1 MRSYKS
7 IALAK
12 TVLVNLTTGRAFRGV
27 LFEVRG
33 DLLVLRNAEII
44 EDDRVVPVEGS
55 VVVERARVE
64 FVQVLG
70 S

>member
-1 MRSYKS
+1 LRSYKS
-7 IALAK
+7 IALTK

-33 DLLVLRNAEII
+33 DLLVLRNAELI
-44 EDDRVVPVEGS
+44 EEDRVVAVEGS
-55 VVVERARVE
+55 VVIERARVE
-64 FVQVLG
+64 FIQVLG

>member
-44 EDDRVVPVEGS
+44 EEDRVVPVEGS

>member
-7 IALAK
+7 MALSK

-44 EDDRVVPVEGS
+44 EDDRIVPVEGS
-55 VVVERARVE
+55 VVIERARVE
-64 FVQVLG
+64 FIQVLG

>member
-1 MRSYKS
+1 VRSYRS
-7 IALAK
+7 IALTK

-33 DLLVLRNAEII
+33 DLLVLRNAELI

-55 VVVERARVE
+55 VVIERARVE
-64 FVQVLG
+64 FIQVLG

>member
-33 DLLVLRNAEII
+33 DLLVLRNAELI
-44 EDDRVVPVEGS
+44 EDDRVVTVEGS
-55 VVVERARVE
+55 VVIERARVE
-64 FVQVLG
+64 FIQVLG

>member
-1 MRSYKS
+1 VRSYKS

-44 EDDRVVPVEGS
+44 EEGRVVPVEGS
-55 VVVERARVE
+55 VVVERSRVE

>member
-1 MRSYKS
+1 MRSYRS
-7 IALAK
+7 IALTK

-33 DLLVLRNAEII
+33 GLLVLRNAELI
-44 EDDRVVPVEGS
+44 EEDRVVAVEGS
-55 VVVERARVE
+55 VVIERARVE
-64 FVQVLG
+64 FIQVLG

>member
-1 MRSYKS
+1 MRSYRS
-7 IALAK
+7 IALTK

-33 DLLVLRNAEII
+33 DLLVLRNAELI

-55 VVVERARVE
+55 VVIERARVE
-64 FVQVLG
+64 FIQVLG

>member
-7 IALAK
+7 IALTK

-33 DLLVLRNAEII
+33 GLLVLRNAELI
-44 EDDRVVPVEGS
+44 EEDRVVAVEGS
-55 VVVERARVE
+55 VVIERARVE
-64 FVQVLG
+64 FIQVLG